1 MKYGIDFQFMHKGS
15 KRPSDDGIVVG
26 IEADDSTGTVI
37 LPSVGDYVDIMN
49 GGKDA
54 ERASF
59 AGRVRSRLFRYIRVG
74 ADVHCAVN
82 IVVEEV
88 DPEVFGELVK
98 E

>member
-1 MKYGIDFQFMHKGS
+1 MKYGIDFQFMPKGR
-15 KRPSDDGIVVG
+15 KRPIDDGEIVG
-26 IEADDSTGTVI
+26 IQADDSTGTVI
-37 LPSVGDYVDIMN
+37 LPLVGDHVDIMN
-49 GGKDA
+49 GGEGA

-74 ADVHCAVN
+74 EEVHCAVN